1 MFGDYLLEKLSLARP
16 LDLTFIQGRKGKDD
30 ARVPTALIL
39 PVVIDLLKEHGWEV
53 PLTVK
58 REFTRE
64 F

>member
-30 ARVPTALIL
+30 ARVF
-39 PVVIDLLKEHGWEV
+39 DLLEEHGWEV

-64 F
+64 S